1 MSSLTCLSVFVMCVR
16 FVSPQHCASPAA
28 TLAKPLLGLALA
40 KTRTHRSGFSKHHA
54 PWQNESVA
62 TRLGVG
68 SVHEYRVRVAY
79 PSHPKGH
86 THMHPVRRWW
96 SFPADF
102 AWSAAY
108 HRMSPLLS
116 HVHVA
121 VGIWCWFFA
130 ALCVTAAHTP
140 AGFDSGSAEKAGY
153 VLAVANTIVGAVWVR
168 GSLPSEKVSR
178 LFVAYIEVTI
188 AAALFL
194 LADPFVAL
202 PGAAALGIIG
212 SYIAVFHSPKLFV
225 AHQIWS
231 VAVTGALLARAVTE
245 PAADVVL
252 ACAYVILLTLI
263 LFSAPILTQALLL
276 LLRSDAATAFYDPL
290 TGLRNRRGLDAAIIE
305 RGRDTD
311 LHGTT
316 AAVLV
321 VDLDGFK
328 LVNDRFGHVHG
339 DAVLRAT
346 ANAIDEA
353 FPPPA
358 ITARTGGE
366 EFAILT
372 FVDSLAAI
380 DQIAGLQ
387 SCLAANP
394 EVGTTVSVG
403 GAHLAAA
410 SVARDFEQAWSRA
423 DAAMYAAKRAGGNAV
438 SFHDPQG
445 R

>member
-1 MSSLTCLSVFVMCVR
+1 MSSRGDV
-16 FVSPQHCASPAA
+16 
-28 TLAKPLLGLALA
+28 TLVP
-40 KTRTHRSGFSKHHA
+40 
-54 PWQNESVA
+54 E
-62 TRLGVG
+62 
-68 SVHEYRVRVAY
+68 
-79 PSHPKGH
+79 GH
-86 THMHPVRRWW
+86 IHMHLLRRWW

-130 ALCVTAAHTP
+130 VLCVAAAHTP

-153 VLAVANTIVGAVWVR
+153 AIAAANTLVGLAWVR
-168 GSLPSEKVSR
+168 GPFPTETMSR
-178 LFVAYIEVTI
+178 LFVVYIEVTI
-188 AAALFL
+188 AALLFL

-212 SYIAVFHSPKLFV
+212 SYIAVFHSPKMFV
-225 AHQIWS
+225 GHQTWS
-231 VAVTGALLARAVTE
+231 VAVTGALLFRAVME

-252 ACAYVILLTLI
+252 AYAYLILLTLI
-263 LFSAPILTQALLL
+263 LFSAPILTQSLLL

-290 TGLRNRRGLDAAIIE
+290 TGLRNRRGLDAAITQ
-305 RGRDTD
+305 RGNDPD
-311 LHGTT
+311 EHGST

-328 LVNDRFGHVHG
+328 LVNDRFGHAHG
-339 DAVLRAT
+339 DVVLRVT
-346 ANAIDEA
+346 AEAIDAA

-372 FVDSLAAI
+372 YVDTVAAIEQVTDLQTRLAA
-380 DQIAGLQ
+380 D
-387 SCLAANP
+387 S
-394 EVGTTVSVG
+394 EVGVTVSVG
-403 GAHLAAA
+403 GAHLEGT
-410 SVARDFEQAWSRA
+410 SVARDFRGAWSRA
-423 DAAMYAAKRAGGNAV
+423 DVAMYAAKRAGGNSV
-438 SFHDPQG
+438 SFDV
-445 R
+445 